1 MNAIIEINTALSGSG
16 KSRRIKRTVLLNGEE
31 VYCDSRCG
39 TINLSENDPI
49 NSFMYF
55 LCGKN
60 HPIDAEERFE
70 KILLAF
76 KEGGSPSLT
85 GWNFTQQQVDRIA
98 EALEGHPQKEYHLK
112 YVLSRLRR

>member
-16 KSRRIKRTVLLNGEE
+16 KSRRIKRTVHLNGEE
-31 VYCDSRCG
+31 VYCDSRYATVC
-39 TINLSENDPI
+39 LPENDPI
-49 NSFMYF
+49 NSFMHF

-60 HPIDAEERFE
+60 RPVDAEERFE

-76 KEGGSPSLT
+76 EEGGSPSLT
-85 GWNFTQQQVDRIA
+85 GWNFSQQQVDQIA
-98 EALEGHPQKEYHLK
+98 NALEGHPQKEDHLK